1 MTVRSKKPIPFQRL
15 GLISS
20 QAFSICNFR
29 EDLVRVMVRQ
39 GVTVFALAPDFDES
53 TLLKVKALGATP
65 VSYFLERSG
74 TNPLSEIRSVL
85 SLYCCLR
92 RLGVDATFS
101 FFIKPVLYGGIA
113 SWLAGVP
120 LRYSMIEGAG
130 FIYSE
135 EAQHSLRR
143 RLLRWVVTR
152 LLRFC
157 MRLSRR
163 VFLLNRDDAELF
175 VTSGLWR
182 SGKVVQLPGVGVD
195 LDRFSYSPP
204 VYCPMTFVL
213 VARLIKEKGVYDF
226 IAAARTLRANGVVAR
241 FLLLGAVDECPGAVP
256 LEKLARWVA
265 EGLVE
270 WPGHVSNIKDWV
282 ASASVFVL
290 PSYYREGLPRSI
302 QEAMSLGKPI
312 ITTDWVGCRD
322 TVQHGVNGFLV
333 PVRSPELLAEAML
346 RFVQHPSLV
355 ERMGRASRHLAE
367 QRYDVSIIN
376 GALLSAL

>member
-1 MTVRSKKPIPFQRL
+1 MGRD
-15 GLISS
+15 
-20 QAFSICNFR
+20 FS
-29 EDLVRVMVRQ
+29 
-39 GVTVFALAPDFDES
+39 GVS
-53 TLLKVKALGATP
+53 
-65 VSYFLERSG
+65 
-74 TNPLSEIRSVL
+74 
-85 SLYCCLR
+85 
-92 RLGVDATFS
+92 
-101 FFIKPVLYGGIA
+101 
-113 SWLAGVP
+113 
-120 LRYSMIEGAG
+120 
-130 FIYSE
+130 
-135 EAQHSLRR
+135 
-143 RLLRWVVTR
+143 
-152 LLRFC
+152 
-157 MRLSRR
+157 
-163 VFLLNRDDAELF
+163 
-175 VTSGLWR
+175 
-182 SGKVVQLPGVGVD
+182 
-195 LDRFSYSPP
+195 
-204 VYCPMTFVL
+204 
-213 VARLIKEKGVYDF
+213 
-226 IAAARTLRANGVVAR
+226 
-241 FLLLGAVDECPGAVP
+241 